1 MNIPWFGLGLLGVKL
16 AARSKTVT
24 DYLDGDGSDYELIGE
39 GSSLATGEQVE
50 VFREALGV
58 PYYYGAGR
66 GESYP
71 ADGYDCSGYV
81 DSALRAAGYSLPW
94 DASLASCATMMDV
107 LGDPVKLE
115 YGEEAP
121 VGSIV
126 AYGDADRIS
135 HVVLSTG
142 SGVIGASGGT
152 SSTRGDDPNAYVK
165 EFSTA
170 WYRDDLVGYWTV

>member
-1 MNIPWFGLGLLGVKL
+1 MSFPWAGLGLLGIKL
-16 AARSKTVT
+16 VMSRKSS
-24 DYLDGDGSDYELIGE
+24 GDDSAYELIE
-39 GSSLATGEQVE
+39 PGSSLAEGAQVE

-66 GESYP
+66 GKPYP
-71 ADGYDCSGYV
+71 ASTGYDCSGYV

-94 DASLASCATMMDV
+94 EPELASCATMLSV
-107 LGDPVKLE
+107 LGEPFTLE

-121 VGSIV
+121 VGAIV
-126 AYGDADRIS
+126 AYGDSDRIS

-142 SGVIGASGGT
+142 AGVIGASGGT
-152 SSTRGDDPNAYVK
+152 SSTRGDDPDAYVK

-170 WYRDDLVGYWTV
+170 WYRDDLVGYWIV